1 MELNNVDLALQKPII
16 PDIYRR
22 ILALLDEEKEQ
33 IFA

>member
-1 MELNNVDLALQKPII
+1 MKLNNVDLALQKPII

-33 IFA
+33 ISA